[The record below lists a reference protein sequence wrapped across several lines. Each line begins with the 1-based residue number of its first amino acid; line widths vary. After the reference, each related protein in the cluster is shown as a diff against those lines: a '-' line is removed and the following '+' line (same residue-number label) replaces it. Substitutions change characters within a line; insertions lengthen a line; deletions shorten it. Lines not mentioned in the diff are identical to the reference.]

1 MKTRLL
7 WLGLLCLALLLVL
20 GLLVVGA
27 EELPPPTAQAQYL
40 LPPVEA
46 IQQPYNAIDGG
57 RHRCLWVPLWANHQD
72 TRPMVRQLLS
82 SDANGI
88 PLNGGSYTDAAY
100 TAFHFSDE
108 AG

>member
-1 MKTRLL
+1 MKTRLM
-7 WLGLLCLALLLVL
+7 WLGLLCLALLLAL
-20 GLLVVGA
+20 GLLVVSA
-27 EELPPPTAQAQYL
+27 EELPPPPAQAQYL
-40 LPPVEA
+40 LPPSA
-46 IQQPYNAIDGG
+46 IILDSQGAVDIG
-57 RHRCLWVPLWANHQD
+57 RYRSPLVSLPASLSIVSRILSQ
-72 TRPMVRQLLS
+72 TLS